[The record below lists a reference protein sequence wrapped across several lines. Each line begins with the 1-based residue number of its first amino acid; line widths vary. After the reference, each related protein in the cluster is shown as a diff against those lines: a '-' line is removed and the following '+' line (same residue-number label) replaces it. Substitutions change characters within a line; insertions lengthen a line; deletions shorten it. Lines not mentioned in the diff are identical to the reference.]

1 VKLASV
7 AAGINGDII
16 ILYLVHTDF
25 FVDFGDSV
33 SEPYPNKFIY
43 YYLASVR
50 LGVGEGLKKQSLL
63 RV

>member
-1 VKLASV
+1 MKLACV
-7 AAGINGDII
+7 AAGINSNII
-16 ILYLVHTDF
+16 ILYLVHADF
-25 FVDFGDSV
+25 CVHFGDSV

-50 LGVGEGLKKQSLL
+50 LGVGQGLKKQSLL